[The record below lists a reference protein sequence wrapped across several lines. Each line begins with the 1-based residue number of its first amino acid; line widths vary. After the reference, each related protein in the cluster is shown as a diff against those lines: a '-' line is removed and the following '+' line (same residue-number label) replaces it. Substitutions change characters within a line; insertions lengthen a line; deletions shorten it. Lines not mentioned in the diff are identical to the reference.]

1 MERFY
6 ITGRYAVTDPGR
18 ADQRMIVRMLLDAV
32 TEAVDEANRIAD
44 MEKLPVDVRIQSVE
58 RQTCRVQILADIIG
72 DDGIGITASDADTGR
87 DIIEDALIRLMT
99 IKERLRVQDN
109 IREARK
115 YMKAAG
121 YGK

>member
-1 MERFY
+1 MDRY
-6 ITGRYAVTDPGR
+6 ITGRYAVADPGR
-18 ADQRMIVRMLLDAV
+18 ADHHMIVRMLLDAV

-44 MEKLPVDVRIQSVE
+44 MEKLPIDVRLQSVE

-87 DIIEDALIRLMT
+87 DIIEDALIRLAG
-99 IKERLRVQDN
+99 IKEWLRVQDN
-109 IREARK
+109 LRAALE

>member
-18 ADQRMIVRMLLDAV
+18 ADQRMIVRMLLDTV

-44 MEKLPVDVRIQSVE
+44 MEKLPVDVRLRSVE
-58 RQTCRVQILADIIG
+58 RQLCRVQTLADIIG

-87 DIIEDALIRLMT
+87 DIIEDALIRLT
-99 IKERLRVQDN
+99 DIKAWLRVLDKLRAA
-109 IREARK
+109 RE

-121 YGK
+121 DGK